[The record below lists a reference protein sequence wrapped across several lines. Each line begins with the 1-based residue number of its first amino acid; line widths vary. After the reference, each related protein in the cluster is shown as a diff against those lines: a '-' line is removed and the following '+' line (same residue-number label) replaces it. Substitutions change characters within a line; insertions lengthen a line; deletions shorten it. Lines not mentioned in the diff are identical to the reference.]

1 MPLQERLTSDLK
13 TALRARATLERDV
26 LRFTLNA
33 LQYEEK
39 ARGRPLEEQEAL
51 AVLQREARKR
61 RESIKLFEQGGRQ
74 ELVDK
79 ETAELAVLEAYLP
92 AQKGREEVTDLALQT
107 IREVGATGPR
117 DRGMVMGRL
126 MPQLRGQ
133 ADGALVNAVVSELLE
148 SLPQSRG

>member
-13 TALRARATLERDV
+13 AALRARATLERDV
-26 LRFTLNA
+26 LRFTLSA
-33 LQYEEK
+33 LQYKEK
-39 ARGRPLEEQEAL
+39 AQGRPLEEQEAL

-92 AQKGREEVTDLALQT
+92 AQKSREEVSDLALQT
-107 IREVGATGPR
+107 IREVGATGPH
-117 DRGMVMGRL
+117 DRGKVMGRL

-148 SLPQSRG
+148 SVPNS

>member
-13 TALRARATLERDV
+13 AALRARATLQRDV

-79 ETAELAVLEAYLP
+79 ETAELTVLETYLP
-92 AQKGREEVTDLALQT
+92 AQKSREEVTDLALQAM
-107 IREVGATGPR
+107 REVRATGPH
-117 DRGMVMGRL
+117 DRGKVMGRL

-148 SLPQSRG
+148 ALPNS

>member
-13 TALRARATLERDV
+13 AALRARATLERDV
-26 LRFTLNA
+26 LRFTLSA

-39 ARGRPLEEQEAL
+39 AQGRPLEDAEAL

-61 RESIKLFEQGGRQ
+61 RDSIKLFQQGGRQ
-74 ELVDK
+74 ELADR

-92 AQKGREEVTDLALQT
+92 AQKGREEIAELALQT
-107 IREVGATGPR
+107 IRDVGATGPG
-117 DRGMVMGRL
+117 DRGKVMGRL

-148 SLPQSRG
+148 SQANS

>member
-13 TALRARATLERDV
+13 AALRARATLERDV
-26 LRFTLNA
+26 LRFTLSA

-39 ARGRPLEEQEAL
+39 ARRRPLDEQEAL

-61 RESIKLFEQGGRQ
+61 QESIKLFKQGDRQ

-79 ETAELAVLEAYLP
+79 ETAELLVLEAYLP
-92 AQKGREEVTDLALQT
+92 AQKSREEVTDLALQT
-107 IREVGATGPR
+107 IREVGATGPH
-117 DRGMVMGRL
+117 DRGKVMGRL

-133 ADGALVNAVVSELLE
+133 ADGALVNTVVSELLG
-148 SLPQSRG
+148 SLPGS

>member
-1 MPLQERLTSDLK
+1 MPLQDRLASDLK
-13 TALRARATLERDV
+13 AALRARATLQRDV
-26 LRFTLNA
+26 LRFTLSA

-39 ARGRPLEEQEAL
+39 AQGRPLEEPEAL

-61 RESIKLFEQGGRQ
+61 RESIKFFRQGGRQ
-74 ELVDK
+74 ELVEK

-92 AQKGREEVTDLALQT
+92 AQKSREEIAELALRT
-107 IREVGATGPR
+107 IREVGATGPQ
-117 DRGMVMGRL
+117 DRGVVMGRL

-148 SLPQSRG
+148 SLPQS

>member
-13 TALRARATLERDV
+13 AALRARAALERDV
-26 LRFTLNA
+26 LRFTLSA

-39 ARGRPLEEQEAL
+39 AQGRPLEEQEAL

-74 ELVDK
+74 GACREGDGG
-79 ETAELAVLEAYLP
+79 AGGPGGLP
-92 AQKGREEVTDLALQT
+92 ARAEEPRGDRRAGSLETV
-107 IREVGATGPR
+107 REVGASGPG
-117 DRGMVMGRL
+117 DRGKVMGRL

-133 ADGALVNAVVSELLE
+133 ADGALVNAVVSELLA
-148 SLPQSRG
+148 SLANG

>member
-13 TALRARATLERDV
+13 AALRARATLERDV
-26 LRFTLNA
+26 LRFTLSA

-39 ARGRPLEEQEAL
+39 AQGRPLEEQEAL

-79 ETAELAVLEAYLP
+79 ETAELAVLETYLP
-92 AQKGREEVTDLALQT
+92 AQKSREEIAELALQT
-107 IREVGATGPR
+107 IREVGATGPG
-117 DRGMVMGRL
+117 DRGKVMGRL

-133 ADGALVNAVVSELLE
+133 ADGALVNTVVSELLE
-148 SLPQSRG
+148 SLPNG

>member
-13 TALRARATLERDV
+13 AALRARATLERDV
-26 LRFTLNA
+26 LRFTLSA

-39 ARGRPLEEQEAL
+39 AQGRPLEEQEAL

-61 RESIKLFEQGGRQ
+61 RDSIKLFEQGGRQ

-92 AQKGREEVTDLALQT
+92 AQKSREEIADLALQT
-107 IREVGATGPR
+107 IREVGATGTG
-117 DRGMVMGRL
+117 DRGKVMGRL

-133 ADGALVNAVVSELLE
+133 ADGALVNTVVSELLE
-148 SLPQSRG
+148 SLPNG